1 MNTVKICVE
10 VKDGKVI
17 NINSN
22 IPGQAEVLYD
32 IQPDNISA
40 DELDNLREKIV
51 ESPYIIFS

>member
-32 IQPDNISA
+32 IQPDKISA

>member
-32 IQPDNISA
+32 IQPDKISA
-40 DELDNLREKIV
+40 NELDNLREKIV